1 MASYRSQGRWVIWLS
16 FLIALLLQIMP
27 WPDNLIVFR
36 PNWVLLILLYWI
48 LALPHRVNVGTG
60 FVMGAILDLISGSTL
75 GVRVLAMSIIAYLV
89 ALKYQLFR
97 NLALWQQALVVMLLS
112 LVVDIIV
119 FWAEFLVINVSFR
132 PEVFWSSVV
141 NGVLWPD
148 FLADAQSPSAVCSAI
163 KVSMTSLYLASG
175 SPRRQELLAQ
185 LGVTFERIVTG
196 IEEQRQPQE
205 SAQQYVVRLA
215 REKARAGV
223 AQTAKDLPVLGADTI
238 VILNGEVL
246 EKPRDA
252 EHAAQMLRK
261 LSGQTHQVMT
271 AVALADS
278 QHILDCLVVTDV
290 TFRTLTDEDIAGYVA
305 SDEPLDKAGAYGI
318 QGLGGCFVRKIN
330 GSYHAAVGFTF
341 RRLKT
346 YELLS
351 NFNALREKRDKHMTA
366 ELLVNVMP
374 SKTSGVY

>member
-1 MASYRSQGRWVIWLS
+1 
-16 FLIALLLQIMP
+16 
-27 WPDNLIVFR
+27 
-36 PNWVLLILLYWI
+36 
-48 LALPHRVNVGTG
+48 
-60 FVMGAILDLISGSTL
+60 
-75 GVRVLAMSIIAYLV
+75 
-89 ALKYQLFR
+89 
-97 NLALWQQALVVMLLS
+97 
-112 LVVDIIV
+112 
-119 FWAEFLVINVSFR
+119 
-132 PEVFWSSVV
+132 
-141 NGVLWPD
+141 
-148 FLADAQSPSAVCSAI
+148 
-163 KVSMTSLYLASG
+163 MTSLYLASG

-215 REKARAGV
+215 
-223 AQTAKDLPVLGADTI
+223 
-238 VILNGEVL
+238 
-246 EKPRDA
+246 PRDA

-305 SDEPLDKAGAYGI
+305 SGEPLDKAGAYGI

-330 GSYHAAVGFTF
+330 GSYHAVVG
-341 RRLKT
+341 LPLVET

-351 NFNALREKRDKHMTA
+351 NFNALREKRDKHD
-366 ELLVNVMP
+366 
-374 SKTSGVY
+374 G